1 MIDLKSLKIKERLA
15 NPGNYGGKRDKSQI
29 KYLILHYTANDGDH
43 DEGNATYYKN
53 NVVKASAHYFVD
65 DDSITRSV
73 PDDRVAWAVGGKKWA
88 DCNKTGGGSMY
99 GKITNTNSLSVEMC
113 DTKKDGTLM
122 ATNATLDRTVDLCK
136 ALMHDYNITIDRVY
150 RHFDV
155 TGKYCP
161 AYFMDVNK
169 WEQFKNRLVEQPK
182 KEDDDDMDV
191 KRFTEL
197 FREMRKELQ
206 DNDSSAYSEKAR
218 QWAVETGL
226 IEGGGKSYMWEDMLT
241 REQLVT
247 VLYRFAKLFGLV

>member
-1 MIDLKSLKIKERLA
+1 MAELAGLTIKECFA
-15 NPGNYGGKRDKSQI
+15 NPRNYGGRRSTSQI

-53 NVVKASAHYFVD
+53 NVVEASAHYFVD

-88 DCNKTGGGSMY
+88 DCAKTGGGTMY
-99 GKITNTNSLSVEMC
+99 GIITNTNSLSVELC
-113 DTKKDGTLM
+113 DTQRDGTLM
-122 ATNATLDRTVDLCK
+122 ATEATLARAVQLCK
-136 ALMHDYNITIDRVY
+136 ALMARYNIPISRVY

-161 AYFMDVNK
+161 AYFMDARK
-169 WEQFKNRLVEQPK
+169 WAEFKSRLEGK
-182 KEDDDDMDV
+182 RDDEDMDV
-191 KRFTEL
+191 KRFKEL
-197 FREMRKELQ
+197 WLEMRKELQ
-206 DNDSSAYSEKAR
+206 DNDSSGYSEKAR

-226 IEGGGKSYMWEDMLT
+226 IQGAGAAGYMWEDILT

-247 VLYRFAKLFGLV
+247 VLYRFAVMFGLT

>member
-1 MIDLKSLKIKERLA
+1 MSGLSSLKIKECFA
-15 NPGNYGGKRDKSQI
+15 NPQNYGGYRDTKNL
-29 KYLILHYTANDGDH
+29 YLIFHYTANDGDH
-43 DEGNATYYKN
+43 DEGNANYYKN
-53 NVVKASAHYFVD
+53 NVVKASAHYFTD

-73 PDDRVAWAVGGKKWA
+73 PDNRIAWAVGGKKWA
-88 DCNKTGGGSMY
+88 DCNQTGGGTMY
-99 GKITNTNSLSVEMC
+99 GKITNTNSISIEMC
-113 DTKKDGTLM
+113 DTNKDGKLM
-122 ATNATLDRTVDLCK
+122 ATNATLDNAIKLGK
-136 ALMHDYNITIDRVY
+136 ALMEEYNIPIERVY

-155 TGKYCP
+155 TGKHCP
-161 AYFMDVNK
+161 AYFMDNQAWQK
-169 WEQFKNRLVEQPK
+169 FKNRLAN
-182 KEDDDDMDV
+182 KEDDDMDV

-247 VLYRFAKLFGLV
+247 VLYRFATLFGLV